1 MSNQDKFLIPSQHIV
16 DVIYRKKS
24 EYVTLQNQTYI
35 KFEGQLIP
43 VFSLSTLFKDHKGG
57 VLTDA
62 DSILIAEYME
72 QRIGIVVEQ
81 VQQYVSLVVKPLP
94 PAFKNFT
101 ILQGIVFDEHYDIVP
116 ILHVPEILKKF
127 KSLRGYD
134 IKKYEAATKPRT
146 VRVLVVDDSDTTRQ
160 IEKSILEGGGF
171 SVDTAVDGIDGL
183 EKLKAKQ
190 YDIIVTDKDMP
201 RMNGLVLLDNLRHM
215 EKYATVPVI
224 AVSADLNPTVVDQ
237 FKKSGVSAFIAKG
250 DFKRGNLINAVKE
263 LVNE

>member
-1 MSNQDKFLIPSQHIV
+1 
-16 DVIYRKKS
+16 
-24 EYVTLQNQTYI
+24 
-35 KFEGQLIP
+35 
-43 VFSLSTLFKDHKGG
+43 
-57 VLTDA
+57 
-62 DSILIAEYME
+62 
-72 QRIGIVVEQ
+72 VEQ

-224 AVSADLNPTVVDQ
+224 AVSADLNPAVVDQ